1 MDRRHL
7 LAVGLENGQIHL
19 FTAPLDNLS
28 TFSPFL
34 VLDPSYVSRDLA
46 TDTVADRQEY
56 RIAHALT
63 VTSLAFCPK
72 VELGKIRLASG
83 SDDRN
88 VRIVDISID

>member
-46 TDTVADRQEY
+46 TDTVADR
-56 RIAHALT
+56 
-63 VTSLAFCPK
+63 
-72 VELGKIRLASG
+72 
-83 SDDRN
+83 
-88 VRIVDISID
+88 